1 MDKTWLIRNVCAGC
15 CSFYK
20 PGKDEELACKGF
32 LVLGD
37 LTLRWDE
44 IAVNS
49 QKKMIQ
55 GETRDNLYRILCVH
69 CPFFD
74 DGCDFA
80 AGRRGETREAA
91 QEDAAPCGGF
101 LFLGAC
107 LEQGSI
113 DIQTINQ
120 VI

>member
-1 MDKTWLIRNVCAGC
+1 MDKTWLIRNVCAGY

-37 LTLRWDE
+37 LALRKDE
-44 IAVNS
+44 IALNV
-49 QKKMIQ
+49 QEKMIQ
-55 GETRDNLYRILCVH
+55 DETRDRLYGILCVR
-69 CPFFD
+69 CPFFE

-80 AGRRGETREAA
+80 AGRRGETRETA
-91 QEDAAPCGGF
+91 QEDATPCGGF

-113 DIQTINQ
+113 DIQAINQ

>member
-1 MDKTWLIRNVCAGC
+1 MDKTWLIRNVCAGY

-37 LTLRWDE
+37 LALRNAE
-44 IAVNS
+44 IVVNGE
-49 QKKMIQ
+49 KKLIQ
-55 GETRDNLYRILCVH
+55 DETRVRLYGILCVR
-69 CPFFD
+69 CPFFK

-80 AGRRGETREAA
+80 AERRGETRETA
-91 QEDAAPCGGF
+91 QEDAVPCGGF

-113 DIQTINQ
+113 DIQAVNQ